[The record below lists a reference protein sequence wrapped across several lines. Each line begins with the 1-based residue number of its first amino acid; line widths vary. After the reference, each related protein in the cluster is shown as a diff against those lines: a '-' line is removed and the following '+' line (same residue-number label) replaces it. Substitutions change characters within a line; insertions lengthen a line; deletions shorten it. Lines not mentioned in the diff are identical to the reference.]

1 MKRNKLIKR
10 QGGGYVAPQD
20 NTKVAKKPVIKPIK
34 LTPEQIKNIQL
45 KKLQESSGK
54 ARIYDA
60 NKAKYYRNLQNFY
73 NQNVFGYGISGNQT
87 RYDPTTPEGQAAIQQ
102 NFDYAKGNATD
113 FLSNVAGVGL
123 TSGASMA
130 GRGAIQLY
138 NRLTKGVFRTPSKN
152 GALGTLKQYS
162 KNPIGGGAEAVVVD
176 NTPTTVGK
184 MTSIPVE
191 EMAARNQIPNTVPSK
206 YIGYVKDRGTKL
218 PTYVQRKLRILT
230 EQTFPRYANKLDR
243 AMEKSG
249 FRRVNDPNVQYRAY
263 TNGQVVVDDV
273 APGNVGLD
281 WLRRPKMIDFNLQTV
296 PEWTAQGFTLKDGG
310 KLQRMQEGGSF
321 KDIAI
326 GMVPLV
332 GTYQDYK
339 TFKQD
344 PSLANLGWLALS
356 GIGDVLFFTGAGAAI
371 KGIKAARAAAKVRRS
386 IASARSATRQKNFE
400 KMFDRSQKGKQAFT
414 GWVASGKNLKRA
426 QDKLGIAQQAVN
438 QSFKQAG
445 IKIGTDLFQGAVL
458 DTTQQLINN

>member
-1 MKRNKLIKR
+1 MR
-10 QGGGYVAPQD
+10 
-20 NTKVAKKPVIKPIK
+20 PIK
-34 LTPEQIKNIQL
+34 LTPEQIKSIQL
-45 KKLQESSGK
+45 KKLYKSSRK

-60 NKAKYYRNLQNFY
+60 DKAKYYRNLQNFY
-73 NQNVFGYGISGNQT
+73 NWNVFGYGISGNQT

-102 NFDYAKGNATD
+102 NFNYAKSNATD

-230 EQTFPRYANKLDR
+230 EQTFPKYANKLDR
-243 AMEKSG
+243 AMERSG

-281 WLRRPKMIDFNLQTV
+281 WLRRPKMIDFNMQTV
-296 PEWTAQGFTLKDGG
+296 PEWTAQGFTLKRGG
-310 KLQRMQEGGSF
+310 KL
-321 KDIAI
+321 
-326 GMVPLV
+326 
-332 GTYQDYK
+332 
-339 TFKQD
+339 
-344 PSLANLGWLALS
+344 
-356 GIGDVLFFTGAGAAI
+356 
-371 KGIKAARAAAKVRRS
+371 
-386 IASARSATRQKNFE
+386 
-400 KMFDRSQKGKQAFT
+400 
-414 GWVASGKNLKRA
+414 
-426 QDKLGIAQQAVN
+426 
-438 QSFKQAG
+438 
-445 IKIGTDLFQGAVL
+445 
-458 DTTQQLINN
+458 

>member
-1 MKRNKLIKR
+1 MTEER
-10 QGGGYVAPQD
+10 QD
-20 NTKVAKKPVIKPIK
+20 NTRVSIPLIPKKIKMSDKAKS
-34 LTPEQIKNIQL
+34 EQIW
-45 KKLQESSGK
+45 KKIKENQENARVYDTRK
-54 ARIYDA
+54 AE
-60 NKAKYYRNLQNFY
+60 YYKNLQNFQ
-73 NQNVFGYGISGNQT
+73 NQNVFGKGLSGQWS
-87 RYDPTTPEGQAAIQQ
+87 RHDYTTPEGQAAIQGD
-102 NFDYAKGNATD
+102 FDYARDNAISFMGNIVGAGAANAASITGKAATQAY
-113 FLSNVAGVGL
+113 S
-123 TSGASMA
+123 
-130 GRGAIQLY
+130 
-138 NRLTKGVFRTPSKN
+138 RLTKGVFRTPSKN
-152 GALGTLKQYS
+152 GALGTMRQYT
-162 KNPIGGGAEAVVVD
+162 KKGTLGGGAEAVVVN

-206 YIGYVKDRGTKL
+206 YIGYVKDRRTKL
-218 PTYVQRKLRILT
+218 PTYIQQKVKVLT
-230 EQTFPRYANKLDR
+230 EQTFPKYVGKLDK
-243 AMEKSG
+243 AMERSG

-281 WLRRPKMIDFNLQTV
+281 WLRRPKMIDFNMQTV

-356 GIGDVLFFTGAGAAI
+356 GIGDVLFFTGAGAAV
-371 KGIKAARAAAKVRRS
+371 KGIKAAKAAAKVRRS

-414 GWVASGKNLKRA
+414 GWVASGNNLKRS

-445 IKIGTDLFQGAVL
+445 IKIGTDLSQDAVL
-458 DTTQQLINN
+458 NTTQQLINN